1 MQNAKR
7 EPADEQI
14 TIMGPQASSVRTIR
28 SQTQKD
34 TSLPVQKVGV
44 PDKARAE
51 KGMSLALMLRKQ
63 PKYLIN
69 SAEDVVVKKLTP
81 RKTKGGMPAFTGVS
95 RDLKTKP
102 MRPHKFQILGM
113 NKSDSKIST
122 QKRIK
127 ISCDCVTGDT
137 RVLTSQGWKTIYD
150 IAEEFNPKSMT
161 FEYVVRGKLYK
172 GTAPY
177 HKGKQPVWEL
187 TASNGR
193 TIKAT
198 KDHRFLV
205 YSGQGGNK
213 KVWRTLDRIRV
224 GDRMVVDSFEAPNID
239 TSSVAYA
246 EGYFLGALMGDGS
259 VSSSGSP
266 DLQLYGYKRELVEI
280 IRPAGVIDVV
290 KPSAREGL
298 RITFNQ
304 RARELMGRY
313 GFVNKVGVNLTDND
327 RILGYI
333 AGLLATDG
341 TVTKVVTISG
351 DKAYLS
357 QVQEYMM
364 QMGCGRTTLVRT
376 ARAGEA
382 TNYGVR
388 NKDCHALQIHLA
400 DLAGIAHNFVL
411 PSFKAE
417 RLEAL
422 LSKPRR
428 NTKRRATTVRSIA
441 YAGRQHVYDIT
452 VPGPTR
458 FNANGF
464 TAHNCEFF
472 MYYSEYAL
480 WTWGAANIRYSN
492 GQPAV
497 VRNPGN
503 HPVLCKHLV
512 QVLETIRKNNL

>member
-1 MQNAKR
+1 MKRRSALDPRRRIATLGPPPSMQNAKR

-127 ISCDCVTGDT
+127 ISCDC
-137 RVLTSQGWKTIYD
+137 
-150 IAEEFNPKSMT
+150 
-161 FEYVVRGKLYK
+161 
-172 GTAPY
+172 
-177 HKGKQPVWEL
+177 
-187 TASNGR
+187 
-193 TIKAT
+193 
-198 KDHRFLV
+198 
-205 YSGQGGNK
+205 
-213 KVWRTLDRIRV
+213 
-224 GDRMVVDSFEAPNID
+224 
-239 TSSVAYA
+239 
-246 EGYFLGALMGDGS
+246 
-259 VSSSGSP
+259 
-266 DLQLYGYKRELVEI
+266 
-280 IRPAGVIDVV
+280 
-290 KPSAREGL
+290 
-298 RITFNQ
+298 
-304 RARELMGRY
+304 
-313 GFVNKVGVNLTDND
+313 
-327 RILGYI
+327 
-333 AGLLATDG
+333 
-341 TVTKVVTISG
+341 
-351 DKAYLS
+351 
-357 QVQEYMM
+357 
-364 QMGCGRTTLVRT
+364 
-376 ARAGEA
+376 
-382 TNYGVR
+382 
-388 NKDCHALQIHLA
+388 
-400 DLAGIAHNFVL
+400 
-411 PSFKAE
+411 
-417 RLEAL
+417 
-422 LSKPRR
+422 
-428 NTKRRATTVRSIA
+428 
-441 YAGRQHVYDIT
+441 
-452 VPGPTR
+452 
-458 FNANGF
+458 
-464 TAHNCEFF
+464 EFF